1 MCLFSLVIR
10 ILPQNVANILPH
22 HKTRE
27 NVLASSDASDVLRY
41 AFSLT
46 EAALDHQYEV
56 SPLF

>member
-10 ILPQNVANILPH
+10 ILPQNVANILSH